1 MKRPERIFLIGF
13 SGTGKSCVARLV
25 AQMLGWEAL
34 DTDAMVEE
42 EEAGLPIPEIFR
54 RWGEAWFR
62 EAEARALGR
71 AAARR
76 RVVVATG
83 GGIVLRPQNR
93 QLMARQGFVVCL
105 EARPQTILSR
115 LQSEGTSGRPLLQ
128 GRDPLRRIM
137 ALKARRQHLYA
148 LADYTVHTD
157 GLSPEEVAKEVV
169 RAWRRVSAGSVEG
182 GEERLA
188 PETLFAGATCVVG
201 VASGPYPVYVG
212 WGLLDRLGELV
223 AGLGGR
229 VFLVSDETVFRLH
242 GQRAMASLERANLPT
257 VAITIPAGEESK
269 DLAMAA
275 RLLDWLVAHRAERED
290 VMVALGGGV
299 VTDLAGFVAAVYA
312 RGMPLVHAP
321 TTLLAMVDAA
331 IGGKVAVNHPKAKN
345 MVGAFHHPVTVVSD
359 LSTLTTLSPREL
371 ATGWAETIKH
381 GLVADPGLLELLEER
396 AEALLALE
404 EAAITEAVCRSAAV
418 KAMVVAEDEREESGR
433 RAILNYGHTVGHAL
447 EAATGYS
454 RLYHGEAVSVGMMAA
469 AHLGLRLGLTPYHL
483 LHRQRC
489 LLERF
494 GLPTSVGG
502 VAKDAL
508 WQSLSLDKK
517 VQRGSLRWVLL
528 RDVGRPV
535 VTSDVPLSLVEE
547 ALDSVLSP

>member
-13 SGTGKSCVARLV
+13 SGTGKSCVAHLA

-42 EEAGLPIPEIFR
+42 EAGLPIPQIFR

-105 EARPQTILSR
+105 EACPQTILAR
-115 LQSEGTSGRPLLQ
+115 LQGGEAPERPLLQ

-148 LADYTVHTD
+148 LADHTIHTD
-157 GLSPEEVAKEVV
+157 RLSPEEVAREVV
-169 RAWRRVSAGSVEG
+169 RAWRRFSAGVEG
-182 GEERLA
+182 GGERLA
-188 PETLFAGATCVVG
+188 PEALFAGAACVVSIS
-201 VASGPYPVYVG
+201 SGPYPVYVG
-212 WGLLDRLGELV
+212 WDLLDRLGELV

-242 GQRAMASLERANLPT
+242 GQRAIASLERANLPT
-257 VAITIPAGEESK
+257 VATTVPPGEESK
-269 DLAMAA
+269 DLAMAT
-275 RLLDWLVAHRAERED
+275 RLLDWLVAHRAERGD
-290 VMVALGGGV
+290 VMVALGGGM
-299 VTDLAGFVAAVYA
+299 VTDLAGFVAAIYA

-345 MVGAFHHPVTVVSD
+345 MVGAFHHPAVVVSD
-359 LSTLTTLSPREL
+359 LSTLTTLSPREV

-381 GLVADPGLLELLEER
+381 GLVADPGLLDLLEDR

-404 EAAITEAVCRSAAV
+404 KEAITETVSRSAAV

-469 AHLGLRLGLTPYHL
+469 AHLGLRLGLTPPHL
-483 LHRQRC
+483 LHRQRR

-494 GLPTSVGG
+494 RLPTSVGG
-502 VAKDAL
+502 VAKEAL
-508 WQSLSLDKK
+508 WQALALDKK
-517 VQRGSLRWVLL
+517 VQHGRLRWVLL
-528 RDVGRPV
+528 KDVGRPV
-535 VTSDVPLSLVEE
+535 VTSDVPLPLVEE